1 MTHWLQRTVGLG
13 CHSQGMRLV
22 QRVSAQQLGRLVP
35 RVLGSR
41 LSVCHDVSSLAH
53 QVVVDRG

>member
-1 MTHWLQRTVGLG
+1 
-13 CHSQGMRLV
+13 MRLV